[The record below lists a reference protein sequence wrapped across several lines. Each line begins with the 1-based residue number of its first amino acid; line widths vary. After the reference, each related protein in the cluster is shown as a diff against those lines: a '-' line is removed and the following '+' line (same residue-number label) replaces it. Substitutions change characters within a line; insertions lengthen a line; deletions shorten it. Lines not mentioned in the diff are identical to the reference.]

1 MGAFVANRSNLCYLL
16 PMTQPLPTDR
26 ALLSEISAR
35 FGVPAKRLEVA
46 VQAAGRLTKEEF
58 ALVTEFLRLDTDE
71 VGIERR
77 RAMAEG
83 LREAIRQY
91 LAHPPADP
99 LADVDDPIDPR
110 EAVAATLW
118 ADLEARTHR
127 LRFLRD
133 CVSAEEAGRLTGRS
147 RQAIERQRRAGRMV
161 ALRVG
166 RRWRYPV
173 WQLDADASGGVLPGL
188 LEHLR
193 LSPAGAA
200 LWLTTPAS
208 ELDGRA
214 PIQLLRNHERDRVV
228 HLAEQ
233 QGYLP

>member
-1 MGAFVANRSNLCYLL
+1 M
-16 PMTQPLPTDR
+16 
-26 ALLSEISAR
+26 
-35 FGVPAKRLEVA
+35 PAKRLEVA

-58 ALVTEFLRLDTDE
+58 ALVTELLRLDTDE

-91 LAHPPADP
+91 LSQPPADP
-99 LADVDDPIDPR
+99 LADVDAPIAPR
-110 EAVAATLW
+110 EAVAATVW
-118 ADLEARTHR
+118 ADLEARTNR
-127 LRFLRD
+127 LRLLRD

-173 WQLDADASGGVLPGL
+173 WQLDADASGGVVLGL
-188 LEHLR
+188 AEVLEHLR

-200 LWLTTPAS
+200 WWLTAPAS

-214 PIQLLRNHERDRVV
+214 PIQLLRNHESDRVV
-228 HLAEQ
+228 HLAAQ

>member
-1 MGAFVANRSNLCYLL
+1 M
-16 PMTQPLPTDR
+16 PQPFPIDR

-35 FGVPAKRLEVA
+35 FEVPAKRLEVA
-46 VQAAGRLTKEEF
+46 VEAAGRLSREEF
-58 ALVTEFLRLDTDE
+58 AVVTELIRLNTAE

-91 LAHPPADP
+91 LSRPPADP
-99 LADVDDPIDPR
+99 LADVDAPIDPG
-110 EAVAATLW
+110 ETVAATVW

-127 LRFLRD
+127 LRLLRD

-147 RQAIERQRRAGRMV
+147 RQAIESQRRAGRLV

-173 WQLDADASGGVLPGL
+173 WQLEADASGGVVPGL
-188 LEHLR
+188 AEVLEQLR
-193 LSPAGAA
+193 MSPAGAA
-200 LWLTTPAS
+200 LWLTRPAP

-214 PIQLLRNHERDRVV
+214 PIQLLRNHDGDRVV
-228 HLAEQ
+228 DLAKQ